1 MGNMLDYALGAL
13 APILIGGLVV
23 LVRRIVKIQ
32 TPGSR
37 RIEQLAPA
45 VNALLDIQLP
55 QTEALIAL
63 LEVQKGICNG
73 NVDRAL
79 DATRE
84 AQGKFKKFLQD
95 SAKVEEG

>member
-1 MGNMLDYALGAL
+1 MDRLLDYTLGAL
-13 APILIGGLVV
+13 IPIIIGGLVV
-23 LVRRIVKIQ
+23 LVRRSVKIQ
-32 TPGSR
+32 TPGAR
-37 RIEQLAPA
+37 KVDQIVPA

-79 DATRE
+79 DNTRK
-84 AQGKFKKFLQD
+84 AQDKFKGFLQNA
-95 SAKVEEG
+95 AKIEV

>member
-1 MGNMLDYALGAL
+1 MGKLMDYALGAL
-13 APILIGGLVV
+13 APIIIGGLVV

-32 TPGSR
+32 TPGAR
-37 RIEQLAPA
+37 KIEQLAPA

-79 DATRE
+79 SATRE